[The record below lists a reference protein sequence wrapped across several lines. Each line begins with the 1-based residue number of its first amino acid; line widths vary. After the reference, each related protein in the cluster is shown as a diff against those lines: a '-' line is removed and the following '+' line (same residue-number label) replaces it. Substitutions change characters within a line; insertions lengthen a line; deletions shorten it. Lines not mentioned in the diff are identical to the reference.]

1 VETREAFLAAIDEY
15 GPELIVSDFKMPQF
29 DGLAALKLALERC
42 PDVPFIMVTGSMN
55 EDTAVECMKAGAWD
69 YVIKEHVKRL
79 GAAVRAALERQR
91 VRLERQRALA
101 ALTAS
106 EALTRGIL
114 ENVQDAYVRVDLDG
128 RILMVSPSAVGLY
141 GYGSMEEMIG
151 LPTMALYAT
160 QEERPRVLEEL
171 KLHGSLR
178 DIVGQGR
185 KKDGTIFW
193 VSLNARFFKNEQGKV
208 AGAECFARDISEREQ
223 VADRLRASEE
233 RYKQL
238 VDNTDTGF
246 VVIDDKGVVVSA
258 NEPYVRLAGAK
269 RTEDV
274 VGHSVTEWT
283 APDQRENN
291 AQAVALCARQG
302 SIQDFETV
310 YQSADGT
317 RVEVTINATVEETAE
332 GGKRLASLCR
342 DITARKRADE
352 KLRRSEAEYRGL
364 FDNAIMG
371 ISQASPDGRLIRV
384 NQAYARMYGYCSPEA
399 LITAVDNVGRLY
411 ANPDD
416 RALVMRILA
425 EKGVMEPR
433 EVPVIRRDGSRLVV
447 LVSAREI
454 RDISGNLVCYQAEHV
469 DVTARRR
476 AEESLR
482 ESERKYRS
490 LHESLIDAVASVDL
504 AGHILEFNGVF
515 GNMLGYSAEEIHR
528 LTYSDIT
535 PARWHA
541 SEAQIIAE
549 QVLKRGYSD
558 VYEKECRRK
567 DGTIVPVEL
576 RTFLVR
582 DEAGAP
588 TGMWAI
594 VRDITERKRTEAER
608 ENLEQQ
614 LRLSQRLESVGSLAG
629 GIAHD
634 FNNLLSVILC
644 CTDFALGRVTDD
656 DRARDELLEVKKA
669 GERAVALTRQLLAFS
684 RKQVLQPVVLDLN
697 QIAAGVEKML
707 RRILGEDIDYVQ
719 VLAPDLGVVR
729 ADPGQIEQVLMNL
742 VVNARDAMPTG
753 GKLTIETCNVDL
765 DEEYAAR
772 HVATKPGAYVRLVVS
787 DTGCGMDAA
796 TQARVFEPFFTT
808 KEKGKGT
815 GLGLSTVYGIVKQSG
830 GNIWVYSEP
839 GQGTTFKIYLPRVFS
854 AEKTVT
860 GSRLAAVPDRATGTE
875 TILVVDDE
883 KAIRHIA
890 KGILGA
896 AGYTVLTAAAASNAL
911 LTSKAHQGKIHLL
924 LTDVVMPHVSGR
936 ALAESL
942 AVARPGIKVL
952 YMSGYT
958 DDAIVHHGTLDPGT
972 HFIGKPFSGAD
983 LTKKVREVLDS
994 GMTKPADGHEQAIG
1008 VDAETKEQSPDGGA
1022 LRTLSPDTR
1031 NRLREAVLA
1040 ARYDEIVVLIENV
1053 RITHPNLA
1061 TELRRMA
1068 DLFDYDGMR
1077 AFLD

>member
-1 VETREAFLAAIDEY
+1 MGETIRVLIVEDLPTDAELSEREIRKALGACEFRRVETREAFLAAIDEY
-15 GPELIVSDFKMPQF
+15 GPGLIVSDFTMPRF
-29 DGLAALKLALERC
+29 DGLSALKLALVHC
-42 PDVPFIMVTGSMN
+42 PDVPFIMLTGSVN

-79 GAAVRAALERQR
+79 GVAVRAALERQR

-128 RILMVSPSAVGLY
+128 RILMVSPSAVDLY
-141 GYGSMEEMIG
+141 GYRSMEEMIG
-151 LPTMALYAT
+151 LPTTALYAT
-160 QEERPRVLEEL
+160 QEERSRVLEGL
-171 KLHGSLR
+171 KRHGSVR

-193 VSLNARFFKNEQGKV
+193 VSLNARFFKNERGQV
-208 AGAECFARDISEREQ
+208 AGAESFARDISEREQ

-238 VDNTDTGF
+238 VNNTDTGF
-246 VVIDDKGVVVSA
+246 VVIDDKGIVVSA

-269 RTEDV
+269 RAEDV
-274 VGHSVTEWT
+274 VGHSVMEWT
-283 APDQRENN
+283 APDQKENN
-291 AQAVALCARQG
+291 ARAVALCARQG

-310 YQSADGT
+310 YQYADGT
-317 RVEVTINATVEETAE
+317 RVDVTINATVEATAE

-342 DITARKRADE
+342 DITARKRA
-352 KLRRSEAEYRGL
+352 
-364 FDNAIMG
+364 
-371 ISQASPDGRLIRV
+371 Q
-384 NQAYARMYGYCSPEA
+384 
-399 LITAVDNVGRLY
+399 
-411 ANPDD
+411 
-416 RALVMRILA
+416 
-425 EKGVMEPR
+425 
-433 EVPVIRRDGSRLVV
+433 
-447 LVSAREI
+447 
-454 RDISGNLVCYQAEHV
+454 
-469 DVTARRR
+469 
-476 AEESLR
+476 
-482 ESERKYRS
+482 
-490 LHESLIDAVASVDL
+490 
-504 AGHILEFNGVF
+504 
-515 GNMLGYSAEEIHR
+515 
-528 LTYSDIT
+528 
-535 PARWHA
+535 
-541 SEAQIIAE
+541 
-549 QVLKRGYSD
+549 
-558 VYEKECRRK
+558 
-567 DGTIVPVEL
+567 
-576 RTFLVR
+576 
-582 DEAGAP
+582 
-588 TGMWAI
+588 
-594 VRDITERKRTEAER
+594 AER

-644 CTDFALGRVTDD
+644 CTDFAMGRVRDD

-697 QIAAGVEKML
+697 QIAAGIEKML

-719 VLAPDLGVVR
+719 VLAPDLGLVR

-772 HVATKPGAYVRLVVS
+772 HVATKPGPYVSLVVS

-796 TQARVFEPFFTT
+796 TRARIFEPFFTT

-839 GQGTTFKIYLPRVFS
+839 GQGTTFKIYLPREIS
-854 AEKTVT
+854 AKMAVNA
-860 GSRLAAVPDRATGTE
+860 SRLAVVQTPPAGTE
-875 TILVVDDE
+875 TILVVEDE
-883 KAIRHIA
+883 EAIRHIA
-890 KGILGA
+890 QRILGE
-896 AGYTVLTAAAASNAL
+896 AGYTVLTAPAASDAL
-911 LTSKAHQGKIHLL
+911 LTSKAHQGTIHLL
-924 LTDVVMPHVSGR
+924 LTDVVMPQASGR
-936 ALAESL
+936 ALAERL

-972 HFIGKPFSGAD
+972 HFIGKPFSAAD

-994 GMTKPADGHEQAIG
+994 GMVNPADGPAAEA
-1008 VDAETKEQSPDGGA
+1008 DAEAKKQSLDGGA